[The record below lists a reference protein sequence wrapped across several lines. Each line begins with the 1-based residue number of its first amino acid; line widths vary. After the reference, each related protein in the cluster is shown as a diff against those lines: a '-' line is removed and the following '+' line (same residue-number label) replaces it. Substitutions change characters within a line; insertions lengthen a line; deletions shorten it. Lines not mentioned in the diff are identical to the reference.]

1 MWQPSA
7 VNFVVCS
14 LVCTDR
20 SQIVRTLLPGTVDVT
35 PLEVTE
41 SVHHNINN
49 PLYHPAYRAI
59 VSTRRGFVLQHD
71 AADGF

>member
-7 VNFVVCS
+7 VNFVVWS

-20 SQIVRTLLPGTVDVT
+20 SQLVRNLLPDTVDVP
-35 PLEVTE
+35 PLEATE

-49 PLYHPAYRAI
+49 PLYRPAYRAI
-59 VSTRRGFVLQHD
+59 VSTRRVFVLQHD